1 MLDKRVSHVS
11 IQVSVLYVF
20 NYIMHKQIISENITS
35 KDYINQ
41 GTKVTTQFFFILP
54 VMSKIYVNMIK
65 KSKCLVHLVTHII
78 YYNYRD

>member
-11 IQVSVLYVF
+11 MQVSVLYVC

-41 GTKVTTQFFFILP
+41 GTKVTTQFLFYITSDVKNIRKYDQKIKMSSASGYPYYILQLP
-54 VMSKIYVNMIK
+54 
-65 KSKCLVHLVTHII
+65 
-78 YYNYRD
+78 